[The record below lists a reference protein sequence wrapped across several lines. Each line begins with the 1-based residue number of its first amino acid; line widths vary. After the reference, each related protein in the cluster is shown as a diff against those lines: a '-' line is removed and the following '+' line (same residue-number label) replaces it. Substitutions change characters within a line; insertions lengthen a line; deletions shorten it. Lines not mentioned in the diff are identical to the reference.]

1 MCDTRLIYTAKKTF
15 WKPSFFFFWLPFTQM
30 EKSIKKKLLCL
41 LILVLFFVI
50 SEHARL
56 VAAMH
61 VIARNSP
68 MFTTAKNA
76 EIFAGISTK
85 YTPVFSWKCE
95 KIDDFYFSVNAATVG
110 MGRRYV
116 PCCPAPP
123 FFRGGGEAEFAFHQQ
138 KRTVP
143 HPSISNH
150 LRHTSSLLVSIIHAS
165 MQHN

>member
-1 MCDTRLIYTAKKTF
+1 
-15 WKPSFFFFWLPFTQM
+15 M

-116 PCCPAPP
+116 PSCPAPP
-123 FFRGGGEAEFAFHQQ
+123 LFFWGGGRICISPTKENCATSPNI
-138 KRTVP
+138 KSPTP
-143 HPSISNH
+143 HF
-150 LRHTSSLLVSIIHAS
+150 IHS
-165 MQHN
+165 C